1 LRIRGPV
8 VLYQPRDQGYV
19 MPLGLLQLGSAL
31 RGQPVEIVDGRLDLA
46 PEARV
51 AGLAREALL
60 LGVTVR
66 TGRPIADALRISRAV
81 RTANPDLPI
90 VWGGPHPTLF
100 PGPCLSSEAVDA
112 CVAGAGEET
121 IAEAVAALRAGG
133 RGFSGVAG
141 LAWRAGDDV
150 VTEPP
155 RGPFDTTRW
164 ARADYGLLELDPYFR
179 ARGARRLD
187 YCSSRWPWPALPG
200 PAGEVAPLEWSALS
214 PDRVVEDIRELGS
227 RLRPDEVAFQDDD
240 LFADSRRAEAIGR
253 GLLEAGVRI
262 AWSASGRAAV
272 LARLGAESFRALAA
286 SGCVRIHV
294 RTPGEMT
301 LPGDAGEAILETAR
315 RLQAAGIGAR
325 FSFRAG
331 FPGQGAEGLAAIHRL
346 ACTLRRMDAR
356 FETPIRL
363 YAPFPGGPGSNAP
376 GFRIPEGLEEWA
388 EAGLETGGPWI
399 PAALRRRALRYHF
412 FLSEAYRPPGRRW
425 GKRLLRLVARGRVRL
440 GFYGVDVER
449 RVVEWSARL
458 RTGRDRGPAL
468 ADD

>member
-1 LRIRGPV
+1 MRIRGPV
-8 VLYQPRDQGYV
+8 VLYQPRDQGHV

-31 RGQPVEIVDGRLDLA
+31 HGQPVEIVDGRLDLA

-66 TGRPIADALRISRAV
+66 TGGPIADALRICRAV
-81 RTANPDLPI
+81 RAANPELPI

-100 PGPCLSSEAVDA
+100 PEACLSSQAADA
-112 CVAGAGEET
+112 CVVGAGEET
-121 IAEAVAALRAGG
+121 LAEAVNALRAGR

-141 LAWRAGDDV
+141 LAWREGDDM

-155 RGPFDTTRW
+155 RGPFDPTRW

-187 YCSSRWPWPALPG
+187 YCSSRWPWPSLPR
-200 PAGEVAPLEWSALS
+200 PAGEGAPLEWSALS
-214 PDRVVEDIRELGS
+214 PDRVVAEMREIGL
-227 RLRPDEVAFQDDD
+227 RLRPEEVAFQDHD
-240 LFADSRRAEAIGR
+240 LFADPRRAEAIGR

-262 AWSASGRAAV
+262 AWSAAGRAAV
-272 LARLGAESFRALAA
+272 LARLGGESFRTLAA

-294 RTPGEMT
+294 QTPGDTT
-301 LPGDAGEAILETAR
+301 LGGEAGEVVLETAR
-315 RLQAAGIGAR
+315 RLQAAGIGGR
-325 FSFRAG
+325 FSFRVG
-331 FPGQGAEGLAAIHRL
+331 FPGQGADRLAEIHRL
-346 ACTLRRMDAR
+346 ACALRRMDAR

-363 YAPFPGGPGSNAP
+363 HAPFPDGSGSSPA
-376 GFRIPEGLEEWA
+376 GFRAPERLEEWA
-388 EAGLETGGPWI
+388 AAGLETGGPWI
-399 PAALRRRALRYHF
+399 AAPLRRRAQRYHF
-412 FLSEAYRPPGRRW
+412 FLAEAYRPPGRRW

-440 GFYGVDVER
+440 GFYGLDVER
-449 RVVEWSARL
+449 RAVQWSARL
-458 RTGRDRGPAL
+458 RGRDRRPAA

>member
-1 LRIRGPV
+1 MRIRGPV
-8 VLYQPRDQGYV
+8 VLYQPRDQGHV

-112 CVAGAGEET
+112 CVVGAGEET
-121 IAEAVAALRAGG
+121 LAEAVGALRAGG

-141 LAWRAGDDV
+141 LAWREGDHV

-155 RGPFDTTRW
+155 RGPFDPTRW

-200 PAGEVAPLEWSALS
+200 PTGEVAPLEWSALS

-240 LFADSRRAEAIGR
+240 LFARPGRSPKIEVHDAPPLRQLDLLDLFERFHAALHLRGLGRMGGKPIDEPLFLGEHGLLSSIGR
-253 GLLEAGVRI
+253 LAVRLAQSALAFVEIVVAGVDRHLT
-262 AWSASGRAAV
+262 AV
-272 LARLGAESFRALAA
+272 DLRDLRDDAVQELAI
-286 SGCVRIHV
+286 VRGH
-294 RTPGEMT
+294 
-301 LPGDAGEAILETAR
+301 
-315 RLQAAGIGAR
+315 Q
-325 FSFRAG
+325 
-331 FPGQGAEGLAAIHRL
+331 QGTREFFQK
-346 ACTLRRMDAR
+346 R
-356 FETPIRL
+356 FEPDDRL
-363 YAPFPGGPGSNAP
+363 DVEVIGRFIHQQHGGP
-376 GFRIPEGLEEWA
+376 A
-388 EAGLETGGPWI
+388 EQYAGHRHAHL
-399 PAALRRRALRYHF
+399 PAA
-412 FLSEAYRPPGRRW
+412 
-425 GKRLLRLVARGRVRL
+425 
-440 GFYGVDVER
+440 
-449 RVVEWSARL
+449 
-458 RTGRDRGPAL
+458 
-468 ADD
+468 